1 MKTGIYPNLEV
12 ILMVELHFW
21 ITIREH
27 WLLDDENISDKI
39 RLINQKI
46 KDNRLS
52 DIKIKV
58 KNGEYYL
65 EHTLFTNHFSQEV
78 RETLELFYKISEI
91 APGSYGLLYIHND
104 EDKKNYNSFCV
115 YKAAKGKVTKLEDV
129 YLSPYIPIVEE

>member
-1 MKTGIYPNLEV
+1 M
-12 ILMVELHFW
+12 
-21 ITIREH
+21 
-27 WLLDDENISDKI
+27 SDKI
-39 RLINQKI
+39 VTEIVFMFIYRTPHIYENRHLPQFGSDI

-52 DIKIKV
+52 DMKIKV